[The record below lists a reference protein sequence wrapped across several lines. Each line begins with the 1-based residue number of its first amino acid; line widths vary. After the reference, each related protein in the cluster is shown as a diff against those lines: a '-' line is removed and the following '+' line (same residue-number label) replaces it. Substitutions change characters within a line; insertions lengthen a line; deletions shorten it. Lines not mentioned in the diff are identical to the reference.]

1 MTAQARPAT
10 AASSSFSASAKP
22 PPPPQLAASQW
33 QSSLPARPATAG
45 ARRANQNGA
54 SSSSSGAPFSDVQ
67 FMTAT
72 GRSGG
77 GGGGGTQQ
85 MHAANGDAG
94 EDLGET
100 IDMNDEQPPETT
112 ATPSTKLVGFLVACV
127 AGLILSDL

>member
-10 AASSSFSASAKP
+10 ASSFAASKP
-22 PPPPQLAASQW
+22 PPQPQLASSQW

-45 ARRANQNGA
+45 VRRANQGGSS

-77 GGGGGTQQ
+77 GGSGSTQQ
-85 MHAANGDAG
+85 MHAAAANDA

-112 ATPSTKLVGFLVACV
+112 ATPSTKLVGHWHFPVLFLSVADV
-127 AGLILSDL
+127 WI